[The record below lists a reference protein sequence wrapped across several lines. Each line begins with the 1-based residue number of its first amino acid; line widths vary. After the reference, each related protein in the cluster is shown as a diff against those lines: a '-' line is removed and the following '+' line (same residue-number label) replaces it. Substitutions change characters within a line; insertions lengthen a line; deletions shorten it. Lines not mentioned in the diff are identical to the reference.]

1 MKLTEVAEKLDC
13 KLEGDGNIEIQG
25 VATLEDAS
33 NEHISFLTNVK
44 YHPEVKVTKASAII
58 VGFEFPAIEKALLRH
73 KNPYLT
79 FAKALRLFYSPALK
93 APHIHPT
100 AIISENAII
109 GKGVSI
115 GAYTCIGDGVR
126 LGDHVVIESHCSIH
140 DQVTIGASTIIH
152 SGCMIRERV
161 IIGRDCVIQSN
172 SVIGAD
178 GFGYAKQD
186 DGDWYKILQ
195 TGIVVLEDGV
205 EVGALTTID
214 RATLGETRI
223 VKGAKI
229 DNLVQI
235 GHGSVV
241 GQNSLICAQVGLAGS
256 TKVGRNVI
264 LAGQVGVAG
273 HLTIGDN
280 VIATPQTGIPNSVE
294 AGAYIS
300 GAPAMPH
307 RTWMKSSSVITRLP
321 EILKTIRTLERRVA
335 GLEGISQVKSQAQE
349 NSQTL

>member
-1 MKLTEVAEKLDC
+1 MKLSDLAEKLDC
-13 KLEGDGNIEIQG
+13 TLEGDGNIEIKG
-25 VATLEDAS
+25 VATLEDAGI
-33 NEHISFLTNVK
+33 EHISFLTNVK
-44 YHPEVKVTKASAII
+44 YHPEVKVTKASAVI
-58 VGFEFPAIEKALLRH
+58 VGPEFPAIEKALLRH
-73 KNPYLT
+73 LNPYLT
-79 FAKALRLFYSPALK
+79 FAKALRLFYTAPAK
-93 APHIHPT
+93 APGIHPT
-100 AIISENAII
+100 AIISEQATV
-109 GKGVSI
+109 GKDVSI
-115 GAYTCIGDGVR
+115 GAYTTVGDGVKI
-126 LGDHVVIESHCSIH
+126 GDQTIIESHCSVG
-140 DQVTIGASTIIH
+140 DNVTIGTSTIIH
-152 SGCMIRERV
+152 TGCVIRERV
-161 IIGRDCVIQSN
+161 IIGNDCVIQSN
-172 SVIGAD
+172 SVIGSD

-186 DGDWYKILQ
+186 DGSWYKILQ
-195 TGIVVLEDGV
+195 TGIVVLEDEV

-223 VKGAKI
+223 LRGAKI

-256 TKVGRNVI
+256 TAVGKNVI

-294 AGAYIS
+294 AGSYIS

-321 EILKTIRTLERRVA
+321 EILKTVRSLERRVA
-335 GLEGISQVKSQAQE
+335 SLEETSKVTSQASE
-349 NSQTL
+349 NLQAS